1 MEPQRLRWQ
10 TLVTVFVVAG
20 AVSTM
25 GLWAWTSR
33 GNNPIPIPWLQ
44 ILLLVVLSGGVLAM
58 GLRIRRY
65 VRKAEPVNPVDA
77 VRTLVLGQAAAITG
91 AVHLGYFSAQLV
103 LALPRLQAPDPRAQ
117 AWAAGAAI
125 VASSVM
131 IAAGWVAEWCC
142 RVPPSDAD
150 PSDPADPPDGSTPEG
165 HWS

>member
-1 MEPQRLRWQ
+1 MDPQRLRWQ

-33 GNNPIPIPWLQ
+33 GHHPVPIPWLQ
-44 ILLLVVLSGGVLAM
+44 ILLILVLSAGVLTM

-103 LALPRLQAPDPRAQ
+103 LALPRLEAPDPRAQ
-117 AWAAGAAI
+117 AWTAGAAI
-125 VASSVM
+125 VAALMM
-131 IAAGWVAEWCC
+131 IAAGWIAEWCC
-142 RVPPSDAD
+142 RVPPSDDD
-150 PSDPADPPDGSTPEG
+150 PDDPEDGAGDGTPDL